1 MKISIITASYNYAQY
16 IEKMIESVL
25 SQSYKN
31 WELIIVDDGSTDN
44 SIEIIKKYCE
54 KYKNIFL
61 YTHEK
66 NQNKGLA
73 KTLQLGL
80 SKCNTE
86 WCCFLEAD
94 DTFASNYLE
103 EKIKIIKNYKNVNF
117 IFNNVNMIT
126 DNQELKDFFENY
138 LLFLKNE
145 YTKNKNPDK
154 LIKLIKNKIVQN
166 VIPSFSVVMLKKD
179 LLIGCDF
186 NSPVPAYLDFYL
198 WCQIAKYA
206 QFYFIDKKL
215 TNWLCHENSFLTK
228 HIDVDSRIKFYYK
241 LYLYQ
246 GFDFFVLKKMLRIVF
261 SNIFRISV
269 SFKKR
274 RILYMGKKITF

>member
-215 TNWLCHENSFLTK
+215 TNWLRHENSFLTK